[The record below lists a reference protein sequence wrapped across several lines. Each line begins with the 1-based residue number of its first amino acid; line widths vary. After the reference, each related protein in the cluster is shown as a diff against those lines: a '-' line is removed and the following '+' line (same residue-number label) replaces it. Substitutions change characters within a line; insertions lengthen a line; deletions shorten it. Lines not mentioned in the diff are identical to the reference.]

1 MEHSSINQE
10 VEPSRSHQMAQKM
23 QISDF
28 SVNKYNFS
36 KFFVDS
42 REKSLG
48 SVLFSRD
55 GRVTANIYTF
65 FWPTTKFILN
75 RYLLAQINN
84 RKLRTRCEIYS
95 KLTI

>member
-1 MEHSSINQE
+1 
-10 VEPSRSHQMAQKM
+10 M

-65 FWPTTKFILN
+65 F
-75 RYLLAQINN
+75 LAYD
-84 RKLRTRCEIYS
+84 KIYSQPVFACS
-95 KLTI
+95 KLTIESLEQGVKYVQS